1 MDTGQKSKGPRAAP
15 FTYQE
20 VSGTACAIP
29 GTPEF
34 YKTKRW
40 QRKRAYILRLN
51 GYRCQDCRK
60 YGRLTEA
67 TEVHH
72 IKHADEYPDL
82 AFADDNLVA
91 LCHECHNKRHPEKA
105 KALRD
110 RGRFSR
116 KND

>member
-1 MDTGQKSKGPRAAP
+1 M
-15 FTYQE
+15 
-20 VSGTACAIP
+20 SGTACAIP

-51 GYRCQDCRK
+51 RYRCQDCRK

-105 KALRD
+105 KALRE
-110 RGRFSR
+110 RSRFSR
-116 KND
+116 END